1 MNVTLAYG
9 KTDLTVS
16 LPDELDVTIVEPRF
30 VEGLSDEE
38 GALRDALRGP
48 VSSPPLKELAGP
60 SDTVGIVVNDITRPT
75 PYRVILPVLL
85 GELAHVPPGRIV
97 LLVAT
102 GTHRANTEAELRA
115 MLGDEIVK
123 RYRIVQNDSSD
134 SPSHALV
141 GTTRSGNDI
150 RIHSEYLKC
159 DLRILTGFIEPHLFA
174 GFSGGAK
181 AVMPGL
187 ASLSSVLTNHSP
199 ANIDHPKARWG
210 VTEGNPIWEEI
221 GEAGRMGGA
230 AFLLNVTLN
239 RDKQITGVFAGD
251 PEKAHAQGCAFARQS
266 AMVAVDAPFDI
277 VITCNSGYPLDLNLY
292 QSVKGMSAAAEIVR
306 PGGAIIIAADCWD
319 GIPDHGEYARLL
331 REAESPESLLETV
344 RTPGFLRHDMWEAQ
358 IQAMISLKADVYVY
372 SDNLSDDQI
381 GQALLR
387 PSRDIA
393 ATLSGLLRKRPAGA
407 RVCVLPEG
415 PQTIPYVAAGAP

>member
-48 VSSPPLKELAGP
+48 VSSPPLKELASP
-60 SDTVGIVVNDITRPT
+60 SETVGIVVNDITRPT

-85 GELAHVPPGRIV
+85 GELAHVPPDRIV

-102 GTHRANTEAELRA
+102 GTHRANTEAELRG
-115 MLGDEIVK
+115 MLGDQIVN

-141 GTTRSGNDI
+141 GTTRGGNDI

-187 ASLSSVLTNHSP
+187 ASLSSVLDNHSP

-251 PEKAHAQGCAFARQS
+251 PEKAHAQGCAFARRS

-277 VITCNSGYPLDLNLY
+277 VITSNSGYPLDLNLY

-331 REAESPESLLETV
+331 REAEGPESLLETI

-358 IQAMISLKADVYVY
+358 IQALISLKADVYVY

-381 GQALLR
+381 EQALLR
-387 PSRDIA
+387 PCRDIA
-393 ATLSGLLRKRPAGA
+393 ATLSELLRKRPAGA

-415 PQTIPYVAAGAP
+415 PQTIPYVAAGSP

>member
-48 VSSPPLKELAGP
+48 VSSPPLKELASP
-60 SDTVGIVVNDITRPT
+60 SETVGIVVNDITRPT

-85 GELAHVPPGRIV
+85 GELAHVPPDRIV

-115 MLGDEIVK
+115 MLGDQIVN

-141 GTTRSGNDI
+141 GTTRGGNDI

-187 ASLSSVLTNHSP
+187 ASLSSVLDNHSP

-251 PEKAHAQGCAFARQS
+251 PEKAHAQGCAFARRS

-277 VITCNSGYPLDLNLY
+277 VITSNSGYPLDLNLY

-331 REAESPESLLETV
+331 REAEGPESLLETI

-358 IQAMISLKADVYVY
+358 IQALISLKADVYVY

-381 GQALLR
+381 EQALLR
-387 PSRDIA
+387 PCRDIA
-393 ATLSGLLRKRPAGA
+393 ATLSELLRKRPAGA

-415 PQTIPYVAAGAP
+415 PQTIPYVAAGSP